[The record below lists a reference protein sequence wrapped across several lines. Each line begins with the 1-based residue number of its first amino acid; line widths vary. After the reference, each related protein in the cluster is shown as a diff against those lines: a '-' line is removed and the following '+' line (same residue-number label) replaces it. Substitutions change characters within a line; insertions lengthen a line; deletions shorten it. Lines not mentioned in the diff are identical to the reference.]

1 MNVGLSDTLFPPACY
16 RSICNIDSAAPN
28 LIHHHL
34 YELRKVVLP
43 SNIRKHPLAKIL
55 ATSTHFSPT
64 NLYTTTY
71 LQQYFQ
77 NQFTMPIYKTVTM
90 QMLKTQTCIAAQ
102 NATPPERLRQKQKKQ
117 DHQDQ
122 QQYPKTTTSKTN
134 MEVQEQ
140 QTQEQKP
147 EQEPATFSGSWKLDR
162 SVSDS
167 AAPMIV
173 RCGASRLVGYCADL
187 GSTEITI
194 ERKANGEWNEK
205 LKKFN
210 LFEFN
215 NEYVMDG
222 VVQHLPHFLDGKSKM
237 KIRSYIQDVDEKVAV
252 TEMEY
257 EEYKCFQ
264 RTERRLVN
272 PDVVDVKNVLSHC
285 NDSTNE
291 IETHVYWTRFKRK
304 K

>member
-16 RSICNIDSAAPN
+16 RSICNIERAAPN

-34 YELRKVVLP
+34 YQLRKVVLP

-102 NATPPERLRQKQKKQ
+102 NATPPERLRQKHKK
-117 DHQDQ
+117 QDQ
-122 QQYPKTTTSKTN
+122 QQYPKATTSKTN
-134 MEVQEQ
+134 MKEQEQ
-140 QTQEQKP
+140 QTQEP
-147 EQEPATFSGSWKLDR
+147 EPEPATFSGSWKLDR

-194 ERKANGEWNEK
+194 RPNFIWKTS
-205 LKKFN
+205 
-210 LFEFN
+210 
-215 NEYVMDG
+215 
-222 VVQHLPHFLDGKSKM
+222 PTM
-237 KIRSYIQDVDEKVAV
+237 KPCI
-252 TEMEY
+252 
-257 EEYKCFQ
+257 
-264 RTERRLVN
+264 
-272 PDVVDVKNVLSHC
+272 
-285 NDSTNE
+285 
-291 IETHVYWTRFKRK
+291 
-304 K
+304 